1 MAYIEERAEV
11 AAPIGVVFDLISDY
25 RRALTWMDG
34 FTRFDLLSGPERG
47 VGARV
52 LAAGSVLGF
61 TITTELEVVEFE
73 RPYRFVSRSTRPIRS
88 ETTWSLGESDHG
100 TWIRY
105 SGTYDLPL
113 AMRFVGEGAIT
124 QVVTAQIRRSLENLQ
139 RLLEDAKQVPET

>member
-34 FTRFDLLSGPERG
+34 FTRFDLLPGPERG

-52 LAAGSVLGF
+52 LAAGSILGF

-73 RPYRFVSRSTRPIRS
+73 RPYRFVSQSTRPIRS
-88 ETTWSLGESDHG
+88 ETTWSLGASDQG

-113 AMRFVGEGAIT
+113 AMRLVGEGAIT
-124 QVVTAQIRRSLENLQ
+124 QIVTAQIRRSLENLQ
-139 RLLEDAKQVPET
+139 RLLGDAKQVPET